1 MMPVFWVALLIIAFI
16 LIASLTGVQWIYL
29 CRVSILAGG
38 FLGALPVLAST
49 PAYKSLVHGA
59 FDIQDGVGGGVFG
72 FCLFIAIWAIT
83 ATSDLIL
90 EAGPLRIGDAITRN
104 ALLVRRLRFGL
115 LVLVILLNWNTMRY
129 VSQGHRLE
137 VSVGFWVGVFIGLCC
152 YFLEK
157 WVGFGRRKG
166 GEAGPRLANRSAVVH
181 FSREFRLPQWLTAG
195 YLSSTGT
202 SLNFSEVHLKALAAF
217 SVTLITY
224 FGIGAWTAVS
234 SYGLAA
240 PCYLS
245 LATTVLVWLF
255 GALTFFFD
263 KYRLP
268 VLLPFALWVWIG
280 SENQKT
286 DHYFRLSAAPEE
298 VRGTDAAE
306 VLASARS
313 DHKPIVL
320 VAAAGGGIQAAGWTV
335 QVLSGLEKKLDELHP
350 DQPKIFVRSVR
361 LLSGVSGG
369 STGVMYYVNS
379 AYPVRESATA
389 EQDSLDKA
397 VTAAES
403 SSLESS
409 VRGLAYT
416 DLGRLL
422 LPLLVWNRFH
432 DRAQELEEA
441 WIKNGDSAC
450 ASLNIPSLSGATLE
464 RWRKDL
470 SKGERPAV
478 IFNSTVVETGQRFSF
493 STSHLRKNEI
503 AQGQLDFDRFYSCSK
518 GCPDIN
524 IATAVRLSATFPV
537 ISPAARAYVDGPLAG
552 AGFSEPGTLHFVD
565 GGYFDNSGLVA
576 LSTWLDEGLK
586 DLVANRPSELPTDI
600 LVVQILPFPNPSVG
614 GYTGTQRS
622 SFFQAAAPA
631 QTVLEVWKLETSLSQ
646 REFSF
651 VVKRWQ
657 LEKDHP
663 VNITF
668 VAVAFP
674 QVPGAE
680 NPPLSWHLCDKEK
693 ALIQRAWTEM
703 TAKSD
708 SVKQITEF
716 FKAQLAKR

>member
-1 MMPVFWVALLIIAFI
+1 MPAFWVALLIIAFV
-16 LIASLTGVQWIYL
+16 LVASLTGVQWIYL
-29 CRVSILAGG
+29 CRVSILTGG
-38 FLGALPVLAST
+38 FLGLLPVLALT

-59 FDIQDGVGGGVFG
+59 FDIQNGVRGGLFG
-72 FCLFIAIWAIT
+72 FCLFIAVWAIT
-83 ATSDLIL
+83 ATSDLVL

-104 ALLVRRLRFGL
+104 AILVRRLRFGL
-115 LVLVILLNWNTMRY
+115 LVLVVLLNWNTMRY

-137 VSVGFWVGVFIGLCC
+137 LSVGFWIGIFIGFCC
-152 YFLEK
+152 YLLEK
-157 WVGFGRRKG
+157 RVGFGRRK
-166 GEAGPRLANRSAVVH
+166 ERPRVANRNAIVH
-181 FSREFRLPQWLTAG
+181 FPREFRLPQWLTAG
-195 YLSSTGT
+195 YLSSAGTG
-202 SLNFSEVHLKALAAF
+202 LNPSEVHVKALAAF
-217 SVTLITY
+217 SVTLIIY

-234 SYGLAA
+234 SYELAA

-245 LATTVLVWLF
+245 LVATVLVWLF

-280 SENQKT
+280 TENQKT
-286 DHYFRLSAAPEE
+286 DHYFRLGVAPEE
-298 VRGTDAAE
+298 VRGTDPAE
-306 VLASARS
+306 VLARARS

-403 SSLESS
+403 SSLESP

-422 LPLLVWNRFH
+422 VPLLVWNRFH

-493 STSHLRKNEI
+493 STSRLRKNEI
-503 AQGQLDFDRFYSCSK
+503 AQGQLDFDRLYSCSK

-524 IATAVRLSATFPV
+524 IATAVRLSATFPF
-537 ISPAARAYVDGPLAG
+537 ISPAARAYVDGSLTG
-552 AGFSEPGTLHFVD
+552 AGFSNPGTLHFVD

-576 LSTWLDEGLK
+576 LSTWLDDGLK

-600 LVVQILPFPNPSVG
+600 LVIQILPFPNPSVG
-614 GYTGTQRS
+614 GDNGTQGS

-631 QTVLEVWKLETSLSQ
+631 QTVLDVWKLETSLSQ

-657 LEKDHP
+657 LEKNHP
-663 VNITF
+663 INITF

-674 QVPGAE
+674 QMPGAE
-680 NPPLSWHLCDKEK
+680 NPPLSWHLCDREK
-693 ALIQRAWTEM
+693 AQIQQAWTEM

-716 FKAQLAKR
+716 FKAQSAKP

>member
-1 MMPVFWVALLIIAFI
+1 
-16 LIASLTGVQWIYL
+16 
-29 CRVSILAGG
+29 
-38 FLGALPVLAST
+38 
-49 PAYKSLVHGA
+49 
-59 FDIQDGVGGGVFG
+59 
-72 FCLFIAIWAIT
+72 
-83 ATSDLIL
+83 
-90 EAGPLRIGDAITRN
+90 
-104 ALLVRRLRFGL
+104 
-115 LVLVILLNWNTMRY
+115 MRY
-129 VSQGHRLE
+129 ISQGHRLE

-157 WVGFGRRKG
+157 RVGFGRRKG

-306 VLASARS
+306 VLAS
-313 DHKPIVL
+313 
-320 VAAAGGGIQAAGWTV
+320 
-335 QVLSGLEKKLDELHP
+335 
-350 DQPKIFVRSVR
+350 
-361 LLSGVSGG
+361 
-369 STGVMYYVNS
+369 
-379 AYPVRESATA
+379 
-389 EQDSLDKA
+389 
-397 VTAAES
+397 
-403 SSLESS
+403 
-409 VRGLAYT
+409 
-416 DLGRLL
+416 
-422 LPLLVWNRFH
+422 
-432 DRAQELEEA
+432 
-441 WIKNGDSAC
+441 
-450 ASLNIPSLSGATLE
+450 
-464 RWRKDL
+464 
-470 SKGERPAV
+470 
-478 IFNSTVVETGQRFSF
+478 
-493 STSHLRKNEI
+493 
-503 AQGQLDFDRFYSCSK
+503 
-518 GCPDIN
+518 
-524 IATAVRLSATFPV
+524 
-537 ISPAARAYVDGPLAG
+537 
-552 AGFSEPGTLHFVD
+552 

-614 GYTGTQRS
+614 GYTGTQHS